1 MKQLKEHDRELSPG
15 KRRGTSPRLER
26 DRLRQIL
33 DSMEDLVYITG
44 GDYRVEYINPPMR
57 KIFGP
62 VRRRKCFAYLHHRD
76 KPCSVCRRDEVFRG
90 KVVRW
95 EWSASRTGRT
105 YDVIESPLRHPDGS
119 VSKLKIMRDITDR
132 KQLERQLEK
141 FNEKLEKI
149 VIRRTEELSAANEL
163 LERLF
168 SSVHFLI
175 AYLDADFNFRR
186 VNRAY
191 AKAYQKTPEYFV
203 GKNHF
208 RLFPHPENERI
219 FRRVVRTGRPFVVF
233 ARPFVY
239 PDHPEWGT
247 TYWDWSLR
255 PVLDAEG
262 EVEGLL
268 LVLVDVTERKQA
280 QEKLLRTEK
289 KMADLERLAELGT
302 LSSMVAHEMRNPLAT
317 IALAAA
323 NLRRKTSDPALLKH
337 IRSIAEKVKSG
348 ERVIES
354 LLGYSRIQLPRYRNI
369 FILPF
374 LRRCISD
381 TLKTH
386 PAIRPEVVLDLATLK
401 RKKICADSDQLRE
414 VFVNILDNALEA
426 VPAEGGR
433 IEVTGGFTKDGAA
446 LFRFRDNGPP
456 ILPADR
462 KQIFIPF
469 FTRKPSGTG
478 LGLAVCRQ
486 LVRLHNG
493 TIELASG
500 PKRGTEVT
508 IRIPPLPRH

>member
-1 MKQLKEHDRELSPG
+1 MKQRKEQDRDLSPG
-15 KRRGTSPRLER
+15 TRRGAGPRLER

-44 GDYRVEYINPPMR
+44 ADHRVEYVNPPMR

-62 VRRRKCFAYLHHRD
+62 VRGRRCFDYLHHHQTI
-76 KPCSVCRRDEVFRG
+76 CSWCRKSEILGG
-90 KVVRW
+90 KVVHW
-95 EWSASRTGRT
+95 EWSSARTGRT
-105 YDVIESPLRHPDGS
+105 YDVIESPLANPDGT
-119 VSKLKIMRDITDR
+119 VSKLKLMRDITER
-132 KQLERQLEK
+132 KQLASRLEK
-141 FNEKLEKI
+141 FNEQLEEI
-149 VIRRTEELSAANEL
+149 VISRTRELSSANEL

-168 SSVHFLI
+168 SSVHFLL

-191 AKAYQKTPEYFV
+191 AEAYRQEPEYFV

-208 RLFPHPENERI
+208 RLFPHPEHERI
-219 FRRVVRTGRPFVVF
+219 FRKVVRTGRPFVVF
-233 ARPFVY
+233 SRPFVY
-239 PDHPEWGT
+239 PDHPKWGT

-255 PVLDAEG
+255 PVLDSEG
-262 EVEGLL
+262 EVEGLIL
-268 LVLVDVTERKQA
+268 ILVDVPERKRA
-280 QEKLLRTEK
+280 QGKLIRAEK
-289 KMADLERLAELGT
+289 KMAELERLAELGT

-337 IRSIAEKVKSG
+337 IRSIEGKVKSG
-348 ERVIES
+348 ERVIGS
-354 LLGYSRIQLPRYRNI
+354 LLGYSRVQLPRYRNI

-374 LRRCISD
+374 LRSCISD
-381 TLKTH
+381 SLKSH
-386 PAIRPEVVLDLATLK
+386 RDIRPEVALDLAALK
-401 RKKICADSDQLRE
+401 RKKISVDPDQLRE

-433 IEVTGGFTKDGAA
+433 IEAAGGFTKDGAA

-456 ILPADR
+456 ISPADR
-462 KQIFIPF
+462 KEIFTPF
-469 FTRKPSGTG
+469 FTRKPSGNG
-478 LGLAVCRQ
+478 LGLAICRQ

-493 TIELASG
+493 TIKLTSG

-508 IRIPPLPRH
+508 VRIPPLPRQ